1 MDFDAVRPAVDEGLG
16 FTLQFEMHLGIEL
29 LVAVEDLDDPSI
41 APLGRV
47 VVDCEIE
54 FHGIRFG

>member
-1 MDFDAVRPAVDEGLG
+1 MGFETGSPAVNEGLG
-16 FTLQFEMHLGIEL
+16 FTLQFEMHFGVEL

-47 VVDCEIE
+47 VVDGEIE
-54 FHGIRFG
+54 FHRIRFC